1 MKTITYYDFLPS
13 IVLLNFTMDGGALFH
28 VHTEAITR
36 VLIEILDIRLHK
48 NKVGGYTYN
57 DTNTLLTKI
66 KHALERQ

>member
-1 MKTITYYDFLPS
+1 
-13 IVLLNFTMDGGALFH
+13 MDGGALFH